1 MKQRHQELADQLV
14 STFRSGLD
22 EATQAQI
29 GEAGFGRLH
38 GLVCEVLSQ
47 ELDTLSGRLEGL
59 LRELRSEVDR
69 PELGL

>member
-1 MKQRHQELADQLV
+1 
-14 STFRSGLD
+14 
-22 EATQAQI
+22 
-29 GEAGFGRLH
+29 
-38 GLVCEVLSQ
+38 VLSQ